1 MYRIKQLREEN
12 KLSQRAL
19 AQKIGVSAKA
29 VNFWESGKVEPS
41 ARSICALADEFACT
55 CDFLLGREDDLGNV
69 NVMKELSEAERQWL
83 GLLQKLTARQQEELT
98 DYALYLFNK

>member
-41 ARSICALADEFACT
+41 ARSICALVDEFACT

-69 NVMKELSEAERQWL
+69 NVMKELTEAERQWL
-83 GLLQKLTARQQEELT
+83 GLMRKLTARQQEELT
-98 DYALYLFNK
+98 NYALYLINK

>member
-69 NVMKELSEAERQWL
+69 NVIKELSEAERQWL

-98 DYALYLFNK
+98 NYALYLLHK

>member
-1 MYRIKQLREEN
+1 MYRIRQLREEK

-69 NVMKELSEAERQWL
+69 NVMKELSETERQWL
-83 GLLQKLTARQQEELT
+83 ETMHRLNGKQREAAEDYIHYLL
-98 DYALYLFNK
+98 NK

>member
-1 MYRIKQLREEN
+1 MYRIKQLREEK

-69 NVMKELSEAERQWL
+69 NVMKELTQTEYEWLELLHRLGEKRRGEAI
-83 GLLQKLTARQQEELT
+83 
-98 DYALYLFNK
+98 DYVNYLINK

>member
-1 MYRIKQLREEN
+1 MYRIKQLRGEN

-83 GLLQKLTARQQEELT
+83 GLLQKLTARQQEELMN
-98 DYALYLFNK
+98 YALYLFNK